1 MHTIAERLPRI
12 ARSHFAAVTLAVVT
26 AGTLT
31 GCANRGMSSHTF
43 PSSGAQT
50 IWNVEYGEVV
60 DVRPVAV
67 EGEISLLGILVGIA
81 VGSAIGS
88 EVSDSR
94 NAGTVGAIA
103 GAVAGSAIEQATT
116 AMNAQQI
123 TVDLDSGS
131 TVAIVQDDE
140 DQFESGER
148 VRVLTANVATVH
160 PAESAR
166 RRTAYST
173 RVSGR
178 VYLHPA
184 ALGDDNAENR
194 RRQRKGGDNSSH

>member
-12 ARSHFAAVTLAVVT
+12 ARSRFAAVTLAVVT
-26 AGTLT
+26 AAALT

-43 PSSGAQT
+43 PSSGTQT

-67 EGEISLLGILVGIA
+67 EGEISLLGILVGSA

-103 GAVAGSAIEQATT
+103 GAVAGGAIEQATT

-148 VRVLTANVATVH
+148 VRVLTSNVASAHPTVMGTPSVFGIPGRVH
-160 PAESAR
+160 PVGTPVAMTRAR
-166 RRTAYST
+166 
-173 RVSGR
+173 VQP
-178 VYLHPA
+178 L
-184 ALGDDNAENR
+184 
-194 RRQRKGGDNSSH
+194 

>member
-12 ARSHFAAVTLAVVT
+12 ARSPLAAVTLAVVT
-26 AGTLT
+26 AATLT

-50 IWNVEYGEVV
+50 VWNVEYGEVV

-67 EGEISLLGILVGIA
+67 EGEISLLGILVGSA

-103 GAVAGSAIEQATT
+103 GAVAGGAIEQATT

-140 DQFESGER
+140 DQFESGAR
-148 VRVLTANVATVH
+148 VRVLTANVTTVH
-160 PAESAR
+160 PAVMGTS
-166 RRTAYST
+166 S
-173 RVSGR
+173 VFGIPGR
-178 VYLHPA
+178 VHPVGTPVA
-184 ALGDDNAENR
+184 MTRARVQPL
-194 RRQRKGGDNSSH
+194 